1 MASLPLLCVVGP
13 TGSGKTAVSLDLA
26 TALASHG
33 VACEIISAD
42 AMQLYA
48 GMDIG
53 TAKARPDE
61 QRGIVHH
68 LLDVWSP
75 QTDASVQE
83 YQTLARAAVSD
94 CLERGVVPV
103 LVGGSGL
110 YVSSVIYDFQFPG
123 TNHEVRRG
131 LEERFENEGVK
142 PLVAQLLDADPDA
155 ASAVDLQNPRRV
167 IRALEILQITGEPPT
182 AGLAAR
188 GQWWREPTV
197 VIGLRSPRDWLHE
210 RIENRVRAMFAGGLV
225 EEVRGLLAQGLSTT
239 AAQAIGYREVADML
253 SGEITQQE
261 ALDQVIHHT
270 RRYARRQDSW
280 FRRDQNI
287 HWVAAEAADVSAQVQ
302 AVLEPHLQTAS

>member
-75 QTDASVQE
+75 QTEASVRE
-83 YQTLARAAVSD
+83 YQTLARAAVND

-131 LEERFENEGVK
+131 LEERFEAEGVT
-142 PLVAQLLDADPDA
+142 PLVAQLVGADPDA

-182 AGLAAR
+182 TGLAAR

-197 VIGLRSPRDWLHE
+197 VIGLRAPRDWLHE

-253 SGEITQQE
+253 SGEITQEE

-287 HWVAAEAADVSAQVQ
+287 QWIAAEAPDVSAQVQ
-302 AVLEPHLQTAS
+302 AVLEPHMQTAS

>member
-1 MASLPLLCVVGP
+1 MSSLPLLCVVGP

-75 QTDASVQE
+75 QTEASVQE

-123 TNHEVRRG
+123 TIHKVRRG
-131 LEERFENEGVK
+131 LEERFENEGVT

-197 VIGLRSPRDWLHE
+197 VIGLRAPRDWLHE

-225 EEVRGLLAQGLSTT
+225 EEVRGLVAQGLSTT

-253 SGEITQQE
+253 SGEITQEE

-287 HWVAAEAADVSAQVQ
+287 QWIAADAADVSAQVQ
-302 AVLEPHLQTAS
+302 AVIEPHLQTAS